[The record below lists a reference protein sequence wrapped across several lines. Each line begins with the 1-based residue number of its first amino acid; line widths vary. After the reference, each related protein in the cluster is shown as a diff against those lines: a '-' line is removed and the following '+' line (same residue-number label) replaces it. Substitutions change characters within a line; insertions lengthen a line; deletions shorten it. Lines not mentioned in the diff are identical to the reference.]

1 MIKLANPLLQSL
13 FACFKSLFACYIYIT
28 ICAAKTA
35 ALCEGSVGVCRFA
48 FFGDSKF
55 KWCMLIARNVF
66 CFGYLCGNI
75 NNAEKYWK
83 QCNFYYNG
91 KKSWMSSK
99 SYEKLLRMRGQ
110 EENRMRFLEM
120 LLREL

>member
-1 MIKLANPLLQSL
+1 
-13 FACFKSLFACYIYIT
+13 
-28 ICAAKTA
+28 
-35 ALCEGSVGVCRFA
+35 
-48 FFGDSKF
+48 
-55 KWCMLIARNVF
+55 MLIARKVF
-66 CFGYLCGNI
+66 YFGYLCGNI
-75 NNAEKYWK
+75 DNAGKYWK

>member
-1 MIKLANPLLQSL
+1 LIKLANPLLQSL

-35 ALCEGSVGVCRFA
+35 ALCESSVGVCRFA

-55 KWCMLIARNVF
+55 KWCM
-66 CFGYLCGNI
+66 
-75 NNAEKYWK
+75 
-83 QCNFYYNG
+83 
-91 KKSWMSSK
+91 
-99 SYEKLLRMRGQ
+99 EKLLRMRGQ